1 MKTDIAS
8 LNFDRLAEFVAENG
22 LPKYRT
28 EQIFRWISR
37 GVLSFD
43 EMTDISK
50 DLRAKLS
57 ETASLPVLQT
67 EKKLVSSDGTTKF
80 LFTLEDGE
88 HVETVVMKYEHG
100 TSVCISSLYETSVIC
115 LDLLD

>member
-8 LNFDRLAEFVAENG
+8 LNFDSLSAFVAENG
-22 LPKYRT
+22 LPKYRA
-28 EQIFRWISR
+28 EQLFRWISR

-57 ETASLPVLQT
+57 QIATLPVLKI
-67 EKKLVSSDGTTKF
+67 EKKLVSSDGT
-80 LFTLEDGE
+80 
-88 HVETVVMKYEHG
+88 V
-100 TSVCISSLYETSVIC
+100 
-115 LDLLD
+115 